1 VAKVIIFGLQDYAE
15 LAHYYLENDSPYKVV
30 AFCVNKAYVP
40 EGGQFRG
47 LPVLAFEDVVQ
58 THPAQDFC
66 FFAPMSPKNMNR
78 DRERVFNEIRAK
90 GYRMISYVSSRAT
103 LFDNEIGEK
112 LLQFL
117 KTTRCNPSLASA
129 TTWCSGAATIWA
141 ITATSTTMSPSPPMW
156 SCRGIATLAPIASWA
171 SIPPCATAS
180 G

>member
-66 FFAPMSPKNMNR
+66 F
-78 DRERVFNEIRAK
+78 
-90 GYRMISYVSSRAT
+90 SR
-103 LFDNEIGEK
+103 
-112 LLQFL
+112 
-117 KTTRCNPSLASA
+117 P
-129 TTWCSGAATIWA
+129 
-141 ITATSTTMSPSPPMW
+141 
-156 SCRGIATLAPIASWA
+156 CRPRT
-171 SIPPCATAS
+171 
-180 G
+180 